1 MATSGTYNYNPSL
14 GESVLYAYSLC
25 GLRRTALI
33 QEHFADAVTAANM
46 LQARWSGKGVN
57 LWTVDLQTVPLVIGT
72 QVYTV
77 PSNTIA
83 ILDAYVTT
91 SANQNRI
98 LMPISRSEWATYPNP
113 TQQGAVTVYWF
124 DRLLSPNI
132 TLWPVPDA
140 TVTSFSYYRTRQIQD
155 AQLRDATQIE
165 TPVYFY
171 EAFVL
176 GLAWRLALI
185 WAPDRAQGLKVL
197 ADEAYNDAIDQ
208 NVETA
213 LLYITPQISPYFR
226 P

>member
-1 MATSGTYNYNPSL
+1 MSTSGTYLYNPAL

-25 GLRRTALI
+25 GLRRTSLL

-57 LWTVDLQTVPLVIGT
+57 LWTVDLQTVTIVTGT
-72 QVYTV
+72 QTYTV
-77 PSNTIA
+77 PGNTIA
-83 ILDAYVTT
+83 ILDVYATGNT
-91 SANQNRI
+91 GQNRI

-113 TQQGAVTVYWF
+113 TQTGATTVYWF
-124 DRLLSPNI
+124 DRLLSPTI
-132 TLWPVPDA
+132 TLWPNPDT

-155 AQLRDATQIE
+155 AQLSGLTQTE
-165 TPVYFY
+165 APVYFY

-185 WAPDRAQGLKVL
+185 WAPDRAQGLKML
-197 ADEAYNDAIDQ
+197 ADEAYMDSIDQ

-213 LLYITPQISPYFR
+213 MLYISPQIGNYYR